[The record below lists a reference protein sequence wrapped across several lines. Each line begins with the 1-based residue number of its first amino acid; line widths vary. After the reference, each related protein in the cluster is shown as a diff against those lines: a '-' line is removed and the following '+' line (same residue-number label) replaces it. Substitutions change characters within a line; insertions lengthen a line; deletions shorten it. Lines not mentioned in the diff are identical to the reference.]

1 MYNINIHYYS
11 INPFSKKIISL
22 SPIANSPLY
31 KLKIFD
37 VEEEKCFEMKLTLRI
52 INSLDGISQ
61 ININNSLYLC
71 GSNDDTSN
79 SIGSYLLKI
88 DISTTPLLPMP
99 QINSIFAHNSPS
111 LLCYKGNN
119 LIVIGG
125 KHQTQCE
132 MYEIPSKWKQLPP
145 LPNERYKCSLVAD
158 EKHSTIYLFGGY
170 TTTDSNDGV
179 SSSNKGNNNNNNN
192 QHENYNSI
200 LRLNL
205 NSNNAWEVL
214 FVKENDTFLAR
225 NSSVSFIFENS
236 DMVYICGGK
245 DNNDNDTE
253 YIVEFDISKRNVKK
267 SQLTLKKTACFDIE
281 GCVDL
286 NKMHFAFFDNNDFV
300 HTISRN
306 FKMSIIKFETFVPQQ
321 GIMSN

>member
-1 MYNINIHYYS
+1 MYE
-11 INPFSKKIISL
+11 L
-22 SPIANSPLY
+22 
-31 KLKIFD
+31 FD
-37 VEEEKCFEMKLTLRI
+37 
-52 INSLDGISQ
+52 
-61 ININNSLYLC
+61 
-71 GSNDDTSN
+71 
-79 SIGSYLLKI
+79 
-88 DISTTPLLPMP
+88 
-99 QINSIFAHNSPS
+99 
-111 LLCYKGNN
+111 N
-119 LIVIGG
+119 LIEIYGLTG
-125 KHQTQCE
+125 DKTSEQWFD
-132 MYEIPSKWKQLPP
+132 MYYEDGCDLLDKFDEEDWMELKEE
-145 LPNERYKCSLVAD
+145 LPNKSNPWKECMVFC
-158 EKHSTIYLFGGY
+158 FG
-170 TTTDSNDGV
+170 D
-179 SSSNKGNNNNNNN
+179 NNN

-281 GCVDL
+281 ECVDL

-300 HTISRN
+300 QTISRN
-306 FKMSIIKFETFVPQQ
+306 FKMSIIKSETIVPRQ

>member
-1 MYNINIHYYS
+1 M
-11 INPFSKKIISL
+11 
-22 SPIANSPLY
+22 
-31 KLKIFD
+31 KIFD
-37 VEEEKCFEMKLTLRI
+37 VEEEKCFEMTLTLRI
-52 INSLDGISQ
+52 INSLEGISQ
-61 ININNSLYLC
+61 ININNCLYLC

-88 DISTTPLLPMP
+88 DISTSPLLPMP

-145 LPNERYKCSLVAD
+145 LPNERFKCSLVAD
-158 EKHSTIYLFGGY
+158 EKYNSIYLFGGY
-170 TTTDSNDGV
+170 TTEGNEGGN
-179 SSSNKGNNNNNNN
+179 SSSNV
-192 QHENYNSI
+192 QHENFNSI

-225 NSSVSFIFENS
+225 NSSVSFIFENT
-236 DMVYICGGK
+236 DTVYICGGK
-245 DNNDNDTE
+245 DNNENDTE
-253 YIVEFDISKRNVKK
+253 YIVEFDISKKSIKK
-267 SQLTLKKTACFDIE
+267 SQLTLKKTACFDME

-321 GIMSN
+321 GITN